1 MDHMIVEL
9 GVTGLLA
16 IVASKSPHQRE
27 TAASK
32 QAPFDRDIKLTKQYV
47 EFGSF
52 IIFCFR

>member
-9 GVTGLLA
+9 GVTGLLS
-16 IVASKSPHQRE
+16 IVASTSPHQRE

-32 QAPFDRDIKLTKQYV
+32 QAPCDGDIKLTKAYV

-52 IIFCFR
+52 MIFCFR